1 MKKILSLLLALA
13 VLLSS
18 SSFAFADEAQP
29 LPAAGDKTEGFVV
42 KEIRPF
48 DMLGAQMVLYEHEK
62 TGALVLHIAN
72 DDLNRLFDI
81 AFRTPTPNNKGIPHV
96 FEHSTLDGS
105 EKYPSKAL
113 TFNLIYQTY
122 NTYLNASTYNFMTC
136 YPVASLSEDQLL
148 LYADYY
154 LDSCFHPMLY
164 TDESIFREEAWR
176 YAMTDADAPLTL
188 EGTVYSEMRGAST
201 LNSMSNF
208 NYMGTLFPG
217 STCANISG
225 GSSDMIPEMTWQEL
239 KDYHTQWYHPSN
251 SLTCLY
257 GRFDD
262 LPAFLHLLDSVFSA
276 YEKREYVIEDTGYT
290 PITAPVEKVFDF
302 PAAANA
308 DTKNGSNV
316 YYGFVC
322 GNMTDDE
329 FNCLDVFATLFSDNS
344 SVFCQRMKDE
354 LPSASVGCF
363 TDFTT
368 PEISLC
374 FVAQGINE
382 EDAPLFKKIVDES
395 LAEVYEKGFDPA
407 AVDAVAASYRLSILT
422 AMESSSVGVD
432 IIPSIQYHWANNKG
446 VFGYSD
452 WVESLDHFTESV
464 ENGSAVSAAQS
475 ILSGNERYAVVTTR
489 PVPGLMEQQD
499 TALAEKLAGLK
510 AQMTEEE
517 ISAIVE
523 YTNREKE
530 EEDASSYVQALTAV
544 TVDTLPE
551 DVRIYPVIDTT
562 DEDGIRYLTAE
573 ASLSGVGETALM
585 LDASGL
591 AQDQIHYFKLYC
603 DLLGELNTAEHTR
616 QELASL
622 LTRYLYNGVIRI
634 SAMNSE
640 DEDRVHPWLRCTF
653 IALDEDL
660 KPGYDLIR
668 EVLFST
674 QFTDASAIRDLV
686 TSLINSTR
694 QTIISKCYSIL
705 LNRAA
710 GFSNG
715 ASAYFSYASYLEYYD
730 FLCAILTQL
739 EDDPQTVL
747 DSLSAIQDYFNN
759 RRNAIAGFAG
769 SKESAEKNAAIAK
782 EFLLSLEDRDIA
794 PVIYDFGKVPASEA
808 LVVDGTV
815 QYNMIYSSWEE
826 MGLDGYDA
834 GLDAVTGYVT
844 DMILYPQLRDRY
856 GVYSVF
862 HAANEDGMYVIT
874 YRDPNLEETY
884 ATLLSLADQVAA
896 CAPDQETLNG
906 YILSAYP
913 NYSQSEGELSEAFNT
928 LIDYMSGLDP
938 LLRSKYM
945 SQLKA
950 VTPESFARY
959 ASIYASL
966 LENSRIGTSGS
977 ASKLNGRTDLFEVI
991 HNPFSVA
998 DATKVILTDLNES
1011 EPFFTEMRWCFE
1023 NAYVNPLTETTFGV
1037 NEPVQLGDLAVS
1049 MYIPIGG
1056 DNNAEDA
1063 IAYLASFGI
1072 LPQEDKGTLLTR
1084 QEMALYLACYCA
1096 ALGVPVEAGDISA
1109 FPDAGDIAPEISG
1122 YVGWCVENGLLLPNM
1137 DGTLRPNDPAT
1148 RAEMCNGIY
1157 VIFAE

>member
-13 VLLSS
+13 VFASCV
-18 SSFAFADEAQP
+18 SFAFADQVPP
-29 LPAAGDKTEGFVV
+29 LPSAGDKTEGFVV

-81 AFRTPTPNNKGIPHV
+81 AFRTPTLNNKGIPHV
-96 FEHSTLDGS
+96 FEHCTLRGS

-113 TFNLIYQTY
+113 TFNLLYQTY
-122 NTYLNASTYNFMTC
+122 NTYLNANTYDFMTC

-148 LYADYY
+148 LYADFF

-176 YAMTDADAPLTL
+176 YAMTDAEAPLTL
-188 EGTVYSEMRGAST
+188 EGTVYSEMRGAAALDSI
-201 LNSMSNF
+201 SSY
-208 NYMGTLFPG
+208 NYKGTLFPG
-217 STCANISG
+217 SVCANISG
-225 GSSDMIPEMTWQEL
+225 GSPEMIPEMTWQDL

-262 LPAFLHLLDSVFSA
+262 LTAFLHLLDSVFSA
-276 YEKREYVIEDTGYT
+276 YEKREYEIEDTGYT

-302 PAAANA
+302 PAAADA

-316 YYGFVC
+316 YYGFAC
-322 GNMTDDE
+322 GNVTNEE
-329 FNCLDVFATLFSDNS
+329 FRCLDVFATLFSDSS
-344 SVFCQRMKDE
+344 SVFCQRVKDE
-354 LPSASVGCF
+354 LPSASVNCYA
-363 TDFTT
+363 DFTT
-368 PEISLC
+368 PETSLN
-374 FVAQGINE
+374 FVAHGINE
-382 EDAPLFKKIVDES
+382 DEAPLFRKIVDES
-395 LAEVYEKGFDPA
+395 LAEVYEKSFDPA

-422 AMESSSVGVD
+422 AMESPSVGIDVVPN
-432 IIPSIQYHWANNKG
+432 IHYYWANNKG
-446 VFGYSD
+446 VFDYSD
-452 WVESLDHFTESV
+452 WVESLDHFAESI
-464 ENGSAVSAAQS
+464 ENGSVVSTAQRF
-475 ILSGNERYAVVTTR
+475 LSGNERYAVVTTR
-489 PVPGLMEQQD
+489 PVPGLQEQQD
-499 TALAEKLAGLK
+499 NALSEKLAELK
-510 AQMTEEE
+510 EQMTEEE
-517 ISAIVE
+517 ISTIVE

-530 EEDASSYVQALTAV
+530 EQDASSYVQALTAV

-551 DVRIYPVIDTT
+551 EVRVYPVTDIT

-591 AQDQIHYFKLYC
+591 TQDQIHYFKLYC
-603 DLLGELNTAEHTR
+603 DLLGDLNTAEHTR

-622 LTRYLYNGVIRI
+622 ITRYLYGGVIRI
-634 SAMNSE
+634 SAMDSE
-640 DEDRVHPWLRCTF
+640 DEDKVHPWLRCTF
-653 IALDEDL
+653 TALDEDL
-660 KPGYDLIR
+660 KPGYELIR
-668 EVLFST
+668 ELLFST

-686 TSLINSTR
+686 TGLINSTR
-694 QTIISKCYSIL
+694 QNIINSCYSVL
-705 LNRAA
+705 LSRAA

-715 ASAYFSYASYLEYYD
+715 SSAYFSYASYLEYYD
-730 FLCAILTQL
+730 FLGNILTQL
-739 EDDPQTVL
+739 ENDPQPVL
-747 DSLSAIQDYFNN
+747 ESLSAIQHYFNN

-769 SKESAEKNAAIAK
+769 SKESAEKNALIAK

-808 LVVDGTV
+808 LVVDGTM
-815 QYNMIYSSWEE
+815 QYNMIYSTWEE

-844 DMILYPQLRDRY
+844 DTILYPQLRDRY

-862 HAANEDGMYVIT
+862 HAADEDGMYVIT

-884 ATLLSLADQVAA
+884 VTLLSLADQVAA
-896 CAPDQETLNG
+896 CTPDQETLNG

-913 NYSQSEGELSEAFNT
+913 AYSQSAGELSEAFSA
-928 LIDYMSGLDP
+928 LINHMNGVDP
-938 LLRSKYM
+938 LLRSRYM

-977 ASKLNGRTDLFEVI
+977 AGKLNGRTDLFEVI

-998 DATKVILTDLNES
+998 DATKVILTDLDES
-1011 EPFFTEMRWCFE
+1011 EPFYTEMRWCFE
-1023 NAYVNPLTETTFGV
+1023 NAYVSPLTETTFGV
-1037 NEPVQLGDLAVS
+1037 NEPARLGDLAVC
-1049 MYIPIGG
+1049 MYIPLGG

-1063 IAYLASFGI
+1063 IAYLAGFGI
-1072 LPQEDKGTLLTR
+1072 LPQEDPDTVLTR
-1084 QEMALYLACYCA
+1084 QEMALYFACFCA
-1096 ALGVPVEAGDISA
+1096 ALGVPVEAGDLSA

-1122 YVGWCVENGLLLPNM
+1122 YVGWCVENGLLLPNA

>member
-1 MKKILSLLLALA
+1 MKKILSLILALTVFA
-13 VLLSS
+13 SCA
-18 SSFAFADEAQP
+18 SFAFADEASP
-29 LPAAGDKTEGFVV
+29 LPTVGEKTEGFVV

-81 AFRTPTPNNKGIPHV
+81 AFRTPATTNKGISHV

-105 EKYPSKAL
+105 EKYPSKSL
-113 TFNLIYQTY
+113 TFNLMYQTY
-122 NTYLNASTYNFMTC
+122 NTYMNASTANCMTF
-136 YPVASLSEDQLL
+136 YPVASQSEKQLL

-154 LDSCFHPMLY
+154 LDSCFHPMLH

-188 EGTVYSEMRGAST
+188 EGTVYSEMRGAAT
-201 LNSMSNF
+201 INSISDF
-208 NYMGTLFPG
+208 NYLETLFPG
-217 STCANISG
+217 SSCANNHG
-225 GSSDMIPEMTWQEL
+225 GSPDMIPEMTWEDL

-262 LPAFLHLLDSVFSA
+262 LNAFLRLLDSVFSA
-276 YEKREYVIEDTGYT
+276 YEKKEYVIEDTGYT

-302 PAAANA
+302 PVSADT

-316 YYGFVC
+316 YYGFAC
-322 GNMTDDE
+322 GNVTKE
-329 FNCLDVFATLFSDNS
+329 EYSCLDVFTTLFGDSS

-354 LPSASVGCF
+354 LPSASVFCSV
-363 TDFTT
+363 DFTT
-368 PEISLC
+368 PETSVT

-382 EDAPLFKKIVDES
+382 EDAPLFRKIVDES

-432 IIPSIQYHWANNKG
+432 IVPSIHYYWASNQG

-452 WVESLDHFTESV
+452 WVESLDRFSEHALDGSV
-464 ENGSAVSAAQS
+464 VSTAQRL
-475 ILSGNERYAVVTTR
+475 LSGNERYAVVTTR
-489 PVPGLMEQQD
+489 PVPGLLEEQD
-499 TALAEKLAGLK
+499 AALTEKLAGLK

-517 ISAIVE
+517 INAIVE
-523 YTNREKE
+523 YTNREEE
-530 EEDASSYVQALTAV
+530 EEDNSSYVQALTAV

-551 DVRIYPVIDTT
+551 DVRIYNVTDTT

-591 AQDQIHYFKLYC
+591 TQDQIHYFKLFC

-622 LTRYLYNGVIRI
+622 ITRYLYGGVIRI
-634 SAMNSE
+634 SSMDSE
-640 DEDRVHPWLRCTF
+640 DEDKSHPWMRCTF

-660 KPGYDLIR
+660 KAGYDLIR
-668 EVLFST
+668 ELLFST

-686 TSLINSTR
+686 TGLINSTK
-694 QTIISKCYSIL
+694 QTIISECYNVL
-705 LNRAA
+705 YYRASA
-710 GFSNG
+710 KTNG
-715 ASAYFSYASYLEYYD
+715 SSAYFSYASFLEYYD
-730 FLCAILTQL
+730 FLCDVLNKL
-739 EDDPQTVL
+739 ENDPQMVL
-747 DSLSAIQDYFNN
+747 DSLNAIQSYFNN
-759 RRNAIAGFAG
+759 RHNAIAGFAG
-769 SKESAEKNAAIAK
+769 SRESAEKNAAIAK
-782 EFLLSLEDRDIA
+782 EFLLSLEDRDIT
-794 PVIYDFGKVPASEA
+794 PVVYDFGKVPDSEA
-808 LVVDGTV
+808 LVVDGTM
-815 QYNMIYSSWEE
+815 QYNMLCSSWEE
-826 MGLDGYDA
+826 MGLDGFDA
-834 GLDAVTGYVT
+834 GLDAVTSYVT
-844 DMILYPQLRDRY
+844 DQILLPQLRDRY

-862 HAANEDGMYVIT
+862 HAADENGMYVIT

-884 ATLLSLADQVAA
+884 AVFLTLPDQVAA

-913 NYSQSEGELSEAFNT
+913 FYSQSSGELTEAFNA
-928 LIDYMSGLDP
+928 LIDYMDGTDP
-938 LLRSKYM
+938 QLQAKYM

-959 ASIYASL
+959 ASVYASL

-977 ASKLNGRTDLFEVI
+977 AAKLNGRTDLFEQI

-998 DATKVILTDLNES
+998 DATKVVLTDLNEG

-1023 NAYVNPLTETTFGV
+1023 NAYVSPLTENTFGV
-1037 NEPVQLGDLAVS
+1037 NEPVQLGNLATAL
-1049 MYIPIGG
+1049 YIALGG
-1056 DNNAEDA
+1056 DNNADDA
-1063 IAYLASFGI
+1063 IAYLAGYGI
-1072 LPQEDKGTLLTR
+1072 LPLEDKGTVLTR
-1084 QEMALYLACYCA
+1084 QEMALYLACFCA
-1096 ALGVPVEAGDISA
+1096 ALGVPVEAGDVSA
-1109 FPDAGDIAPEISG
+1109 FPDAGDIAPDMAA
-1122 YVGWCVENGLLLPNM
+1122 YVGWCVENGLLLPSL
-1137 DGTLRPNDPAT
+1137 DGMLKPNDTAT